1 MSDIENQATD
11 TLLPSAGVTVFSKDS
26 DTLESAAALSD
37 DWRFARVNVNAING
51 DVETAITTFNSEDA
65 TEIIIIQTDEIDDS
79 FTERLGELSSYCDE
93 GTAAIVVGPV
103 NDVYLYRQL
112 IEMGVSDY
120 LVRPIKPEILKD
132 VISKALIQRLGV
144 SDSRLVAFVGA
155 KGGVGTSSI
164 AQICAWVSAS
174 DMENKTLLIDAAGG
188 WSPLSV
194 GIGFDPSANLSEI
207 ARAVEAQNEDA
218 LERMFFEA
226 SDKLTVLASG
236 SDGMLDPSVSATQYE
251 AVLDNLMVKSPV
263 VMVDLSGAESSVKKM
278 VLSRAHEIVMVTT
291 PTVTSLRFCRSL
303 LKEISGIRGNESDDI
318 SLVINQTGLAK
329 AYEVSSSDI
338 GEALEF
344 APSASIPYV
353 PSVFLNHESKIKGI
367 ITDKE
372 ASSFIGDLTAMLQ
385 KSISNNTST
394 TDQSDESSSFLDG
407 LFSRKKS
414 K

>member
-1 MSDIENQATD
+1 MSEIENQATD
-11 TLLPSAGVTVFSKDS
+11 TLLPSASVSVFSKDS
-26 DTLESAAALSD
+26 DTLDSAKALLD
-37 DWRFARVNVNAING
+37 DWRFARVNVNA
-51 DVETAITTFNSEDA
+51 VEGGVEEAIAAFEADGA

-79 FTERLGELSSYCDE
+79 FTERLGELSNYCDE
-93 GTAAIVVGPV
+93 GTAAIIVGPV

-132 VISKALIQRLGV
+132 VIAKALIQRLGV
-144 SDSRLVAFVGA
+144 SDSRLIAFVGA

-164 AQICAWVSAS
+164 TQICAWLAS
-174 DMENKTLLIDAAGG
+174 DNMENKTLLIDAAGG

-194 GIGFDPSANLSEI
+194 GMGFDPSANMSEI

-226 SDKLTVLASG
+226 SDKLTILASG
-236 SDGMLDPSVSATQYE
+236 SDAMLDPPVSAVQYE

-263 VMVDLSGAESSVKKM
+263 VMVDLSSADSTVKKA
-278 VLSRAHEIVMVTT
+278 VLSRAHEIIMITT

-303 LKEISGIRGNESDDI
+303 LKEISDIRGGESDGI

-329 AYEVSSSDI
+329 SYEVSSSDI
-338 GEALEF
+338 GAALEF
-344 APSASIPYV
+344 TPSESIPYL
-353 PSVFLNHESKIKGI
+353 PAVFLKYESDIKGM

-372 ASSFIGDLTAMLQ
+372 SAVFIESLASMLQ
-385 KSISNNTST
+385 KSISNNVST
-394 TDQSDESSSFLDG
+394 ADQPEEPSGFLGG